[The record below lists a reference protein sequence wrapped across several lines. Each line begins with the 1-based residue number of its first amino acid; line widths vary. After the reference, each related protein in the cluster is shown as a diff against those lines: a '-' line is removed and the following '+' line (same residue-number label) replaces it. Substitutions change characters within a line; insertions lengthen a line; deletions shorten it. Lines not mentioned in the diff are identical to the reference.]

1 MSGPNVL
8 SSSEAQIHFL
18 HAPAWQPWRWR
29 LFHFSLW
36 PSESFYV
43 LPSGIW
49 PIRRRLPKRSQRCFQ
64 CWYQATVE
72 ASLTSVSGTSGL
84 RSFTTADTYFSWK
97 GRMETAFFS
106 IRISPF
112 FHSSF
117 LIAPDSICQRAGDT
131 PTHTA
136 CNTVASQQNCKCTG
150 GQHVAAGGK
159 SHLTRRERRRIER
172 ETQRERRHSAIC
184 SLSTVSQMWFG
195 T

>member
-8 SSSEAQIHFL
+8 SSSEAQIHFYM
-18 HAPAWQPWRWR
+18 HQPGSLEGEDCFIFLSGPQKASMCYRQESAQSGIGFQTFSA
-29 LFHFSLW
+29 LFPMLISGYSRSITNQCLWHFRPLFIYNSWHIFQLKR
-36 PSESFYV
+36 
-43 LPSGIW
+43 PSGD
-49 PIRRRLPKRSQRCFQ
+49 
-64 CWYQATVE
+64 
-72 ASLTSVSGTSGL
+72 GL
-84 RSFTTADTYFSWK
+84 
-97 GRMETAFFS
+97 FFH
-106 IRISPF
+106 RISPF

>member
-1 MSGPNVL
+1 MS
-8 SSSEAQIHFL
+8 FL
-18 HAPAWQPWRWR
+18 LLKHKYIFTCTSLAA
-29 LFHFSLW
+29 LKVKAVSFFSLALRKLLCVTVRNLANQA
-36 PSESFYV
+36 SAS
-43 LPSGIW
+43 
-49 PIRRRLPKRSQRCFQ
+49 KCSQRCFQ

-97 GRMETAFFS
+97 GRMETAFYS